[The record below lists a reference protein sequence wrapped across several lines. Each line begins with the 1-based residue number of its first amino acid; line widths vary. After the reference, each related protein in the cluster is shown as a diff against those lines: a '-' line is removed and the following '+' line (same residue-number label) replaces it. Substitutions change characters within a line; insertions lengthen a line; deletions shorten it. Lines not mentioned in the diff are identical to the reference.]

1 MPKLKKINTEEARKL
16 FHATADKRKMKKIVS
31 EVSKEISQEIITAT
45 NVEFTS
51 PVIQEKPNKIDYSK
65 INPLTG
71 RRRWRLAGSMKV
83 WAKMYLESTDSVRDF
98 RRWCKQKPGEALPWA
113 WKVTYGD
120 GEKSLSRPA
129 GQVNLLVQILS
140 GQSLSSPPPDDNQ
153 LLPVLVSQQ
162 IDTQSVVLPDSDPGN
177 PENR

>member
-1 MPKLKKINTEEARKL
+1 MPKLKKINKLTLKEDFKNAGDQRKVPKTLKNVEKIVTEVTAEIMTEE
-16 FHATADKRKMKKIVS
+16 KRRQIRGLKPIDP
-31 EVSKEISQEIITAT
+31 
-45 NVEFTS
+45 TS
-51 PVIQEKPNKIDYSK
+51 
-65 INPLTG
+65 

-98 RRWCKQKPGEALPWA
+98 RRWAKAKPGEALPWA

-120 GEKSLSRPA
+120 GEKSLGRPA

-140 GQSLSSPPPDDNQ
+140 GQSLSPPPPDDNQ

-162 IDTQSVVLPDSDPGN
+162 DDTQSVVLPDTDPGN